1 MILFILLSNAI
12 KTTEYIW
19 LQTRLFGLLSFFAL
33 FLTIV
38 IGELRLLTKI
48 KAKFILFKYHVPLA
62 IFSTILV
69 LLHFISA
76 AFDKF
81 KWGTNLVFTQFLGF
95 SFSDKWLTLLSL
107 GTLALYLMIIVGMTS
122 ANGIIQKIGYKKWKF
137 IHYFS
142 YVSFLF
148 AYIHSI
154 NLGTDIKTSILSPVL
169 KPVFVI
175 MFFVVVA
182 LLITRILNSY
192 KIFDDQSEINLATIF
207 FLVLVIGTVF
217 TIINYTNQTH
227 EVQDL
232 NNKITNQTNDIKLL
246 EEENQQLIQQNQLLV
261 NQIENITNN

>member
-1 MILFILLSNAI
+1 
-12 KTTEYIW
+12 
-19 LQTRLFGLLSFFAL
+19 
-33 FLTIV
+33 
-38 IGELRLLTKI
+38 
-48 KAKFILFKYHVPLA
+48 
-62 IFSTILV
+62 
-69 LLHFISA
+69 
-76 AFDKF
+76 
-81 KWGTNLVFTQFLGF
+81 
-95 SFSDKWLTLLSL
+95 
-107 GTLALYLMIIVGMTS
+107 
-122 ANGIIQKIGYKKWKF
+122 
-137 IHYFS
+137 
-142 YVSFLF
+142 
-148 AYIHSI
+148 
-154 NLGTDIKTSILSPVL
+154 
-169 KPVFVI
+169 